1 MRKKSVFAQPKNRV
15 PARNA
20 DGAGEK
26 YEIEHDESHFTVI
39 NEVFP
44 GDFPHQC
51 FLKAPFIDNRKT
63 REPAEY
69 DAAGGSQRQKIFV

>member
-1 MRKKSVFAQPKNRV
+1 MQTNPRTRGETTCFAIVTEIMRKKSVFAQPKNRV

-39 NEVFP
+39 NEVFS

-51 FLKAPFIDNRKT
+51 LPKPT
-63 REPAEY
+63 VHE
-69 DAAGGSQRQKIFV
+69 

>member
-1 MRKKSVFAQPKNRV
+1 MQPKNRV

-44 GDFPHQC
+44 EIFRINA
-51 FLKAPFIDNRKT
+51 FRNLPFMNNRKT
-63 REPAEY
+63 RESAEY